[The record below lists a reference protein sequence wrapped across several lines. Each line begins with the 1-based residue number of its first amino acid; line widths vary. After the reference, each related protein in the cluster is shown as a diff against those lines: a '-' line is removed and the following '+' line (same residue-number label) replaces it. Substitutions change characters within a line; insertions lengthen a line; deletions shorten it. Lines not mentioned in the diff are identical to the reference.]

1 MNSRQFVFV
10 LAGFLVS
17 AVFMIFAFRELKPQ
31 TVLETIQ
38 QANLLWLVLGAG
50 VYFGAVT
57 LITLRWQF
65 LLRGV
70 QVVPLRHLIPLVCI
84 GYMGNNVYPFRS
96 GEALR
101 IWLLQRNHGVP
112 IFRATTTVIV
122 ERAFDG
128 LVMLTFIVVP
138 LALLNVVSPEIRAVA
153 SFAAPIFLMALSVF
167 FALAAKP
174 NLFRR
179 IVAQVTRLLP
189 GRAGQVVRSL
199 SEEVIQGLEAL
210 RSPKYLAGAIVSSY
224 ASWSIEAGVYWIV
237 TWAFDL
243 NISYWGILIVVGT
256 VNLAGLIP
264 ASPGQIGVYEFFVAL
279 SMTALGVP
287 QDQALGYAL
296 VVHVV
301 IWLPVTV
308 VGFVFL
314 AAQGLGLGA
323 ITRAQALKTSD
334 QSV

>member
-1 MNSRQFVFV
+1 MNIRQFVFV

-17 AVFMIFAFRELKPQ
+17 AVFMGFAFYELQPQ
-31 TVLETIQ
+31 IVWETIQ
-38 QANLLWLVLGAG
+38 QANLLWLLLGAG
-50 VYFGAVT
+50 GYFGAVT

-65 LLRGV
+65 LLRAV

-153 SFAAPIFLMALSVF
+153 SFAAPIFLIALSVF

-189 GRAGQVVRSL
+189 DRAGQVVRSL

-210 RSPKYLAGAIVSSY
+210 RSPKYLAGAVLSSY

-243 NISYWGILIVVGT
+243 NISYWEILIVVGT

-264 ASPGQIGVYEFFVAL
+264 TSPGQIGVYEFFVSL
-279 SMTALGVP
+279 SMAALGVP
-287 QDQALGYAL
+287 QNQALGYAL

-314 AAQGLGLGA
+314 AAQGLGFGA
-323 ITRAQALKTSD
+323 ITRAQSLKTSD
-334 QSV
+334 QSL